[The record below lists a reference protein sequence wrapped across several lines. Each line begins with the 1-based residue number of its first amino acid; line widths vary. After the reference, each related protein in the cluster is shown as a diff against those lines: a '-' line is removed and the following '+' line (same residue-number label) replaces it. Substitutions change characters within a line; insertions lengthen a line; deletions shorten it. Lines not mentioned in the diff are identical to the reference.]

1 MSDSKQNVAI
11 DIDVYEETTSEL
23 NSSWKRA
30 ERRWGHSLHKLAP
43 YVGGFP
49 PALANYFINWFTKP
63 GDTVLDPFCGGGT
76 APLEAALRG
85 RRAIGND
92 AFSYAYVLSSAKC
105 NPLRTSKF
113 ENYLVQKITEAKEV
127 SNKDMELL
135 DNEDLKVFYSDHT
148 LDQILRLREVLVDDY
163 SKEAMYLK
171 AVMCGI
177 LHGPSDMFLSL
188 QTKDTYAGSVDYVR
202 DYAEDNNLEKPVVDI
217 RPKAMR
223 KHEIAQEDPVPVC
236 LGHRTSI
243 YQGDAR
249 DLKGV
254 ADREADLILTSPPY
268 MRVLDYTWNNWIRLW
283 WLGDDRRGERDKLDL
298 TSDVEKYRRFMRE
311 CLTEMYRVLDD
322 PGIAV
327 LVVGDVKKNL
337 AAGPRTLNTAG
348 HIAAEAEEHTEFTVN
363 SVINDSYD
371 IDNRGYV
378 VFNQLKYDWEK
389 DEKEEKAKVPI
400 DRCLLLTKGDPEIP
414 PTPEINWAKDK
425 FA

>member
-11 DIDVYEETTSEL
+11 DVDVYEETTSDL
-23 NSSWKRA
+23 TSTWKQA

-49 PALANYFINWFTKP
+49 PALANYFINWFTEQ
-63 GDTVLDPFCGGGT
+63 GDTVLDPFSGGGT
-76 APLEAALRG
+76 APLEAGLRD
-85 RRAIGND
+85 RQAIGND
-92 AFSYAYVLSSAKC
+92 AFSYASVLSSAKC
-105 NPLRTSKF
+105 NPLQTSTF
-113 ENYLVQKITEAKEV
+113 ENYLDQKIADAEAIRNE
-127 SNKDMELL
+127 NMELL
-135 DNEDLKVFYSDHT
+135 NNEDLKVFYSDYT
-148 LDQILRLREVLVDDY
+148 LDQILRLREVLVDDS
-163 SKEAMYLK
+163 SKQAKYLK
-171 AVMCGI
+171 AIVCGI

-202 DYAEDNNLEKPVVDI
+202 DYAEDNNLERPEVDI

-223 KHEIAQEDPVPVC
+223 KHEIAQENTVPVD
-236 LGHRTSI
+236 LGDRTNI

-249 DLKGV
+249 DL
-254 ADREADLILTSPPY
+254 ADVDDGEADFILTSPPY

-298 TSDVEKYRRFMRE
+298 TSDVEKYRQFMRE

-337 AAGPRTLNTAG
+337 AGGPRTLNTAG
-348 HIAAEAEEHTEFTVN
+348 HIAAEASEHTDFTVN
-363 SVINDSYD
+363 GVINDSYD
-371 IDNRGYV
+371 IDSRGYV

-389 DEKEEKAKVPI
+389 GQKEDKAKVPI
-400 DRCLLLTKGDPEIP
+400 DRCLLLTKGDPAIP
-414 PTPEINWAKDK
+414 QTPEIDWAEDK